1 MCRMTRQRAARQFQ
15 GGKLTSKPVWFS
27 TLRVFDCIGFFP
39 WCRRRG
45 FVFRFWSQGRESEAI
60 MQLEKQ
66 LGKAL
71 RKCPDCGGAME
82 PQALVSSRL
91 NFSRWWRCSNS
102 KCQTRW
108 LLPMFGVE
116 TEMSDAR
123 TS

>member
-1 MCRMTRQRAARQFQ
+1 
-15 GGKLTSKPVWFS
+15 
-27 TLRVFDCIGFFP
+27 
-39 WCRRRG
+39 
-45 FVFRFWSQGRESEAI
+45 
-60 MQLEKQ
+60 MQVETD
-66 LGKAL
+66 L